1 MEDISEVAS
10 QWLRFCSG
18 DRKKGLGVWPRDP
31 CGAPEGSSRWQPP
44 WPLPRIQRLLCSSAP
59 PFLSA
64 SISTPSLPKPP
75 LLPLILNTR
84 WLSGGSAGGEKV
96 KHEVHSRSTAKLQ
109 ELCFENGGRVRFSR
123 KSLKR
128 HLVATIDKFIV
139 HVARTDDG
147 QKLSVRP
154 LQIVPLL
161 TGSTVD
167 G

>member
-1 MEDISEVAS
+1 MEDISQVAS

-84 WLSGGSAGGEKV
+84 WLSGGSVEGEKV
-96 KHEVHSRSTAKLQ
+96 KHESASLSMHEIKFLRMIK
-109 ELCFENGGRVRFSR
+109 RVRFSR

-139 HVARTDDG
+139 HVARTYDG
-147 QKLSVRP
+147 QKLRVFGCAFQPVFR
-154 LQIVPLL
+154 
-161 TGSTVD
+161 
-167 G
+167 